1 MSTATRCGKC
11 SASTAVVRQAPAC
24 VVAAESAKALLS
36 KKVMACGEARSSGA
50 RSTMRRVSIGAGG
63 GVTPV
68 KAAISA
74 SVRPCACRKNTGSLM
89 PTMPCRQASST
100 SELCAAAEAEELG
113 SVVRLFGHR
122 VSEVEAQ
129 RTERRIQDQ
138 THTDRCSYRTIV

>member
-50 RSTMRRVSIGAGG
+50 KSTIRRASIGAGC
-63 GVTPV
+63 GVPPV
-68 KAAISA
+68 KAAISV
-74 SVRPCACRKNTGSLM
+74 SVRPYACRENNGSLM
-89 PTMPCRQASST
+89 PTMPCHEASST

-113 SVVRLFGHR
+113 SVVRLFGQR

-129 RTERRIQDQ
+129 RTERRIPDQ
-138 THTDRCSYRTIV
+138 TQTHR

>member
-36 KKVMACGEARSSGA
+36 KKEMACGEAPPNRA
-50 RSTMRRVSIGAGG
+50 DATMRPRDTRRGG
-63 GVTPV
+63 GHPVRGPTPASGRP
-68 KAAISA
+68 AAG
-74 SVRPCACRKNTGSLM
+74 RKNPGSLM

-129 RTERRIQDQ
+129 RTRRRIPDQ
-138 THTDRCSYRTIV
+138 THTDR